1 MSSKQEMLG
10 VMARIARLENGFRM
24 LDEQMTRITRRA
36 VERVESLEEA
46 EDILNSR
53 TQTLL
58 QKAAD
63 LKAQVEAIDARL
75 AAIEP
80 QIP

>member
-1 MSSKQEMLG
+1 MSSKQEMMG
-10 VMARIARLENGFRM
+10 VMARISRLENGFRM

-36 VERVESLEEA
+36 VERVESLEKA

-75 AAIEP
+75 TAIEP
-80 QIP
+80 RLP